1 MSAIAIVE
9 DDDNIRRFLARV
21 LTESGFDVTAFEDG
35 RKLVSALAQRR
46 FALVVLD
53 WELPDISGIEIV
65 RLMRGALNI
74 RTPVLFVTHRDTEAD
89 VVLALGAGADD
100 FLSKPVRSLELIA
113 RVNAQLRRTNA
124 LRDDNERSIGNI
136 SLDRRVG
143 RALVNGEEVD
153 ISDREFLLAWLFFGN
168 VGTLIT
174 RDELARSISGARGMV
189 DSRSLDTAVYR
200 LRKKLGLEPR
210 NGLLL
215 RTVYG
220 IGYRL
225 ERVG

>member
-1 MSAIAIVE
+1 M
-9 DDDNIRRFLARV
+9 
-21 LTESGFDVTAFEDG
+21 
-35 RKLVSALAQRR
+35 
-46 FALVVLD
+46 
-53 WELPDISGIEIV
+53 
-65 RLMRGALNI
+65 
-74 RTPVLFVTHRDTEAD
+74 
-89 VVLALGAGADD
+89 
-100 FLSKPVRSLELIA
+100 
-113 RVNAQLRRTNA
+113 
-124 LRDDNERSIGNI
+124 
-136 SLDRRVG
+136 
-143 RALVNGEEVD
+143 VNGEEVD

>member
-21 LTESGFDVTAFEDG
+21 LTESGFDVTAF
-35 RKLVSALAQRR
+35 KLVSALAQRR